1 MKLFYKAALAAAFT
15 VTSVVGLAVTPASAA
30 GNSASGLYCDQESE
44 YGVCFYELDNFGGT
58 PEYPSEFGLGKCH
71 ATTQVNHSVRIWLTD
86 KVDGAGTENAN
97 FLAFQ
102 NADCT
107 GYSTGLGGLG
117 GASTPWGVRSYCI
130 TREYPY
136 LTCTP

>member
-15 VTSVVGLAVTPASAA
+15 VTSVVGLTVGPASAA
-30 GNSASGLYCDQESE
+30 ANDRLDDCQKSSE

-71 ATTQVNHSVRIWLTD
+71 VTSQVDHSVVIFLTD

-97 FLAFQ
+97 FLVYQ

-107 GYSTGLGGLG
+107 GYATGLEGMG
-117 GASTPWGVRSYCI
+117 GASTPWGVQSYCI
-130 TREYPY
+130 TRWYPY
-136 LTCTP
+136 LPCTP